1 MAEFTPSLLSWYKKH
16 GRHDLPWQQNPTC
29 YRVWVSEIM
38 LQQTQVTTVIPYYQ
52 RFMQAFPDINKLAAA
67 EVDEVLHLWTGLGY
81 YARAR
86 NLHKAANTICS
97 EHKGEFPESQDELIN
112 LPGIGRS
119 TAAAILSLSLNQP
132 LSILDGN
139 VKRVLCRYHAVR
151 GWYGEK
157 KVENQLWQLAESHTP
172 LKNTAE
178 YTQAIMDL
186 GATLCRRS
194 QPDCEVCPVRK
205 GCQAYEHGLQAE
217 LPEKKPKKAK
227 PVKQSCFALI
237 ENKAGEFLL
246 ARRPPAG
253 IWGGLWGFPEF
264 ASKTELDNWLE
275 NRGIRTKNNNEYPQ
289 IRHTFSHFH
298 LDITPL
304 KYELKGNAIKA
315 VEDKTD
321 ECWYK
326 PDGDLKLGMAAP
338 VKKLIN
344 ELFSSEPGET
354 E

>member
-1 MAEFTPSLLSWYKKH
+1 MAEFTPALLNWYKKH
-16 GRHDLPWQQNPTC
+16 GRHDLPWQQDPTC
-29 YRVWVSEIM
+29 YRVWISEIM
-38 LQQTQVTTVIPYYQ
+38 LQQTQVSTVIPYYQ
-52 RFMQAFPDINKLAAA
+52 RVMNDFPTITSLANA
-67 EVDEVLHLWTGLGY
+67 EIDEVLHLWTGLGY

-86 NLHKAANTICS
+86 NLHKTAQVIS
-97 EHKGEFPESQDELIN
+97 RDHDGQFPTRQDELVA

-132 LSILDGN
+132 LTILDGN
-139 VKRVLCRYHAVR
+139 VKRVLSRYHAIR

-172 LKNTAE
+172 KSDTAK

-186 GATLCRRS
+186 GATLCRLS
-194 QPDCEVCPVRK
+194 QPDCQACPVK
-205 GCQAYEHGLQAE
+205 TGCQAYEHGLQAE

-227 PVKQSCFALI
+227 PVKQSCFAI
-237 ENKAGEFLL
+237 VENKQGEILL
-246 ARRPPAG
+246 HKRPPTG

-264 ASKTELDNWLE
+264 AHVEALGDWIEQQGLKTAKQQECSV
-275 NRGIRTKNNNEYPQ
+275 

-298 LDITPL
+298 LDITPYRIESDT
-304 KYELKGNAIKA
+304 KVMS
-315 VEDKTD
+315 VEDKAD

-326 PDGDLKLGMAAP
+326 PGGNLKLGMAAP
-338 VKKLIN
+338 VLKLIN
-344 ELFSSEPGET
+344 EMVEGEK